1 MQPLFLSLKFNE
13 KMTEETSILIIYT
26 GGTIGMIRDEQTN
39 VLRPFNFD
47 KVYDHIPTLRKFRY
61 KLDFNCFDPLLDSS
75 SVGPDEWVMMAEI
88 INLNYEDYDG
98 FVILHGSDTMAY
110 TASALSFMLE
120 NLNKPVILTGSQ
132 LPLGELRTDGREN
145 FITAIEIAAAKE
157 DNTPLVPEVC
167 VYFENRLMRGNR
179 TVKYNAENFNAF
191 ISANY
196 PMLAEVGVYI
206 KYNTSKILKPNFK
219 NLKAHTKLNRN
230 VAVLKL
236 FPGLTEEYVSSIL
249 NMTGLQA
256 MVLESFGT
264 GNAPLSQWF
273 IDAFKT
279 AIEKGLIV
287 LNVTQ
292 CLTGSVEQGKYETSA
307 TLKEIGILSGKDI
320 TTEAAITKLMY
331 ILGRELSLKETTQLI
346 QQPLRGEME

>member
-1 MQPLFLSLKFNE
+1 
-13 KMTEETSILIIYT
+13 MTEETSILIIYT
-26 GGTIGMIRDEQTN
+26 GGTIGMIRDEETG

-47 KVYDHIPTLRKFRY
+47 QVYDHIPALRKFLY
-61 KLDFNCFDPLLDSS
+61 KLDFHCFDPLLDSS
-75 SVGPDEWVMMAEI
+75 SMGPEEWAMMAQI
-88 INLNYEDYDG
+88 IGHNYEEYDG

-196 PMLAEVGVYI
+196 PLLAEVGVYI
-206 KYNTSKILKPNFK
+206 KYNTSKLRKSNFK
-219 NLKAHTKLNRN
+219 NLKVHTNFDSR

-236 FPGLTEEYVSSIL
+236 FPGLSEAYVNSIL
-249 NMTGLQA
+249 NIDGLQA
-256 MVLESFGT
+256 IVLESFGA
-264 GNAPLSQWF
+264 GNAPLSDWF
-273 IDAFKT
+273 ILALKE
-279 AIEKGLIV
+279 AIDRGLII

-292 CLTGSVEQGKYETSA
+292 CLAGTVEQGKYETSA
-307 TLKEIGILSGKDI
+307 RLKEIGLISGQDI

-331 ILGRELSLKETTQLI
+331 VLGKGLGRDETITLI
-346 QQPLRGEME
+346 QKPLRGEMQ